1 MENVFKDTYCI
12 IVSAERPEFSKEIN
26 ARRSSA
32 LLEKL
37 LDIVQWDGQVIP
49 SEGKY
54 KNSIEQSYTIVY
66 SLDDINNTPKDVLF
80 DIMHSI
86 LLCAD
91 YFDQE
96 AIMTVVNGEATIY
109 TLDDSDPSL
118 IGNMEITT
126 DVNSDYTKINNT
138 LYTIV

>member
-1 MENVFKDTYCI
+1 MNVFKDTYCI
-12 IVSAERPEFSKEIN
+12 IVSAERLEFSKEIN
-26 ARRSSA
+26 ARRSLA

-54 KNSIEQSYTIVY
+54 KNSIEQSYTIIY
-66 SLDDINNTPKDVLF
+66 SLNDLGNESEDTVINL
-80 DIMHSI
+80 MHNI
-86 LLCAD
+86 LLCAE
-91 YFDQE
+91 YFNQE
-96 AIMTVVNGEATIY
+96 SIMTVIDGEATIY
-109 TLDDSDPSL
+109 ELDNCNPVV

-126 DVNSDYTKINNT
+126 DVNADYTKINNT